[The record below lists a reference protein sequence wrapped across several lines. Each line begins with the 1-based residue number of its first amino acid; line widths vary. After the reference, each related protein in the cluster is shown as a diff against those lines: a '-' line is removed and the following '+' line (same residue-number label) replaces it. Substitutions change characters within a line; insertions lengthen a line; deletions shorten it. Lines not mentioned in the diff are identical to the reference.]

1 MAKKLHMILKKNS
14 GRDMSGSI
22 VTRHQGGR
30 HKRYYRIIDFKRN
43 KIGVPAKVLAIQ
55 YDPNRSV
62 DIALVQY
69 SDGEKRYIL
78 APNGM
83 EVGTKIMSGEKSE
96 VVVGNAMPLGG
107 IPVGTPVHNI
117 EITRGKGGQ
126 IVRSAG
132 GQALIQAREG
142 EFVHLKMPRPLLM
155 QTDTCIGLKQHY
167 PIHFAFYTHLLVP
180 KEMNLHLQHLKSQT
194 PLVHLFWNYLEIQM
208 SQMLVLI
215 WV

>member
-43 KIGVPAKVLAIQ
+43 KIGVPARVLAIQ

-107 IPVGTPVHNI
+107 IPVGTP
-117 EITRGKGGQ
+117 
-126 IVRSAG
+126 A
-132 GQALIQAREG
+132 EG
-142 EFVHLKMPRPLLM
+142 VFFPLNGSRVKLSHS
-155 QTDTCIGLKQHY
+155 I
-167 PIHFAFYTHLLVP
+167 
-180 KEMNLHLQHLKSQT
+180 
-194 PLVHLFWNYLEIQM
+194 
-208 SQMLVLI
+208 
-215 WV
+215 